1 MISGMKNTTILHS
14 HATSEERTANK
25 GSRNMV
31 MAGLLLGTLG
41 IFVSEANQPPLLT
54 VFMRCLF
61 GALALLVWGACG
73 GKLGE
78 LHVRGRALLA
88 VLLASVLMVSNWG
101 LFFAAIPRTTLG
113 LATVLFHLQ
122 PFWVLLYGSMRLGET
137 LSRRHLL
144 AAITALLGLGLA
156 CGMAGLRTTALPDGF
171 LGGVLM
177 CIGGSMSYAGLPII
191 ARQQP
196 NISSFAFAWWQCAV
210 GVVLTAWWPLL
221 NGWPATAKSWAWL
234 TGLGSLH
241 TGLAYALLYSG
252 MNQLSISRFAVLQF
266 VYPVTAIL
274 VDWQVYQHALD
285 NWQLCGIGLMGVAL
299 WSLRRF

>member
-1 MISGMKNTTILHS
+1 MHLTETGG
-14 HATSEERTANK
+14 AVTSNQ

-61 GALALLVWGACG
+61 GALALLVWGG
-73 GKLGE
+73 YSGKLRE
-78 LHVRGRALLA
+78 LHLRGRSLVA
-88 VLLASVLMVSNWG
+88 VLLASALMVSNWG
-101 LFFAAIPRTTLG
+101 LFFAAIPRTTIG

-122 PFWVLLYGSMRLGET
+122 PFWVMLYGSLRLGET

-144 AAITALLGLGLA
+144 AAITALLGLALA
-156 CGMAGLRTTALPDGF
+156 CGMAGLSSTVIPDGF
-171 LGGVLM
+171 WGGVLM
-177 CIGGSMSYAGLPII
+177 CIGGSLSYAGLPII

-221 NGWPATAKSWAWL
+221 NGWPTTASSWAWL
-234 TGLGSLH
+234 AGLGSLH

-252 MNQLSISRFAVLQF
+252 MSQISISRFAVLQF
-266 VYPVTAIL
+266 VYPVTAIV
-274 VDWQVYQHALD
+274 VDWQVYHHALD
-285 NWQLCGIGLMGVAL
+285 HWQLCGIGLMGLAL
-299 WSLRRF
+299 WSLRRFKVD